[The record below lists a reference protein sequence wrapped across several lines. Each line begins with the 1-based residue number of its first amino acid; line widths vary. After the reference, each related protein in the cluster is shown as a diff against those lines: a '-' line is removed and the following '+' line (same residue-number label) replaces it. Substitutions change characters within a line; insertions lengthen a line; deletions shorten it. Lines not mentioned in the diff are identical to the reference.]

1 MLCGF
6 RFRFRIVF
14 LKLDMSK
21 FLIRFKK
28 NKWNIGINN
37 ISNKWDD
44 KKIKYFYFCFYYFL
58 MF

>member
-6 RFRFRIVF
+6 RFGFRIVF
-14 LKLDMSK
+14 LKLDMLK